1 MPATLFENGPC
12 YKKKPWIPPPARTA
26 KEDPAASQHEHSSR
40 GTSASRKEQ
49 PCSGE
54 STAPSWSSS
63 SLSGAQM
70 LPRRLVRTEKLSGAT
85 PGGIAL
91 ERTQSSYNVTSM
103 PIGEDAEHLKKQVVG
118 LQGALEAEKLS
129 QVVSQLEAECEKLEQ
144 ELQRRDEVLT
154 AGRRDL
160 DVACGH
166 VRALRAILAVTGGR
180 DPALSAKHKRDSEKH
195 LANFVEK
202 AAELRRTL
210 AALDDRK
217 DVSSTLGFASEM
229 VPRAWEQL
237 TRVLSRI
244 EQQLS
249 SSSNQDLVE
258 HLNTHLREMEE
269 RVSYLQRELDY
280 HRMRGEQERARHER
294 CLDALQESHR
304 QQRHQRSVLQG
315 RLKSATLKMAEC
327 ERALKNTALLLN
339 QREKELGQARR
350 QRDQLQ
356 ALVDNV
362 VGERLQDTLDAVQ
375 RRLIEL
381 EPATRT
387 PSDRLCESQVD
398 RGKVERSREGE
409 GVLGG
414 EAGCLNHHSMIRRL
428 QDLARALGQSRDPEC
443 RQLVTHVHK
452 LERDL
457 WKLGVDEGRGGGSS
471 KQNCAANLM
480 QWPGEARCGTEDG
493 VASKSS
499 DRLRH
504 PASRMDREK
513 EQLCGRIAELQ
524 ERLNQVEASNRN
536 LTSYIATLRR
546 SYAAVFKETPESS
559 LGQDDDAL
567 LVEDS

>member
-1 MPATLFENGPC
+1 MPVTLFENGPC

-40 GTSASRKEQ
+40 GTSASRREQ

-63 SLSGAQM
+63 SPSGAQT

-91 ERTQSSYNVTSM
+91 ERTQSM
-103 PIGEDAEHLKKQVVG
+103 PVGEDVEHLKKQVVG

-129 QVVSQLEAECEKLEQ
+129 QVVSQLEAECEELAQ
-144 ELQRRDEVLT
+144 ELQQRDEVLT

-160 DVACGH
+160 DAACGH
-166 VRALRAILAVTGGR
+166 VRALRAILAVTAGQ
-180 DPALSAKHKRDSEKH
+180 DPALSAKHKRDSEKRR
-195 LANFVEK
+195 ADFVAK
-202 AAELRRTL
+202 AAELRRAL
-210 AALDDRK
+210 ASLGDRK
-217 DVSSTLGFASEM
+217 DVSATLGFASEM
-229 VPRAWEQL
+229 VPRVWEQL
-237 TRVLSRI
+237 TGVLSRM

-258 HLNTHLREMEE
+258 HLNANLREMEE
-269 RVSYLQRELDY
+269 RVSYLQKELDY

-304 QQRHQRSVLQG
+304 QQRHQRSVLHG
-315 RLKSATLKMAEC
+315 RLKSATQRTAEC

-356 ALVDNV
+356 ALVDDV

-375 RRLIEL
+375 RRLTEL
-381 EPATRT
+381 EPATRVL
-387 PSDRLCESQVD
+387 SDRLCESQVD
-398 RGKVERSREGE
+398 CGKVEQLREGE
-409 GVLGG
+409 GVLRG
-414 EAGCLNHHSMIRRL
+414 EAGCLDHHGMIHRL
-428 QDLARALGQSRDPEC
+428 QDLAKALGRSRDPEC

-457 WKLGVDEGRGGGSS
+457 CKLGVDESKGGVSS
-471 KQNCAANLM
+471 KQSSAANLM
-480 QWPGEARCGTEDG
+480 QWPGEAAGI
-493 VASKSS
+493 ASKSG
-499 DRLRH
+499 DHLRH
-504 PASRMDREK
+504 PAGHTDREK

-524 ERLNQVEASNRN
+524 ERLNRVEASNRN
-536 LTSYIATLRR
+536 LTSYIATLRH